1 MRILYTT
8 SPFQKD
14 LKALPK
20 HLLPRIDDTAQMLRI
35 DPTSNMLGVKKL
47 VGIHPPVLQRL
58 TQRRILFFG
67 SLRPAALNSLKNAGR
82 SATGVVLRTVS
93 IFDMLEAYEET
104 FHRKQELSCHLS
116 RRA

>member
-67 SLRPAALNSLKNAGR
+67 R